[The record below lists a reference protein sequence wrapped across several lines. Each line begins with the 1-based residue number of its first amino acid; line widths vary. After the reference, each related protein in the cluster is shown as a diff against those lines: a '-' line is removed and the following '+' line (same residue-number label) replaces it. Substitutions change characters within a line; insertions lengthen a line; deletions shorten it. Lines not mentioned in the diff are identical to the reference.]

1 MNDIAM
7 ISDAFNI
14 IITILIGALCA
25 VTIIQPFV
33 LTKTDASDRETRK
46 RLLATAVEVE
56 KHKMSW
62 RARHR
67 RSDNEF

>member
-7 ISDAFNI
+7 ISDTFNI

-33 LTKTDASDRETRK
+33 LTKTDASDREIRK
-46 RLLATAVEVE
+46 
-56 KHKMSW
+56 K
-62 RARHR
+62 
-67 RSDNEF
+67 

>member
-7 ISDAFNI
+7 ISDTFNI

-33 LTKTDASDRETRK
+33 LTKTARAIAK
-46 RLLATAVEVE
+46 PE
-56 KHKMSW
+56 K
-62 RARHR
+62 
-67 RSDNEF
+67 DY